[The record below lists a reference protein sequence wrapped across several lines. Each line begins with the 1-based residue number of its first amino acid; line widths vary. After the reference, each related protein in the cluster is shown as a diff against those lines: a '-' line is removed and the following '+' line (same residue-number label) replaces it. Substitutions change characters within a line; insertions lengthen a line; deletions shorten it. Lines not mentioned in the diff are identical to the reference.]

1 MQAVAEVAK
10 MWNKLS
16 IRIKVTLLTA
26 AVLCII
32 SLLLFIFNV
41 ENAANIFIIPDN
53 VDVPFNSDASFTF
66 DFDIAQRIFR
76 TNSFYT
82 LIIFSVAG
90 TVLMWWVVGKVLIP
104 LNKFSKEIKKLDIT
118 KINDDIHIVKSTDE
132 LGDLQNAFN
141 YMLGNI
147 RDSYERQKRFSQNAA
162 HELKTPVAAIRANLE
177 VLYLDDEPKIEEYK
191 EFVEVVNRQIEMM
204 NSIVTGLRLL
214 SNKESLNLEKVMLY
228 QIINEI
234 VEDLKDKISEK
245 NQTVNLVFD
254 NRDMTVE
261 ADRVLI
267 KQAVFNIVH
276 NAVRYSRENAF
287 IEIQLRK
294 SLLSIKNHGESIPKE
309 SLEKIF
315 EAFYCVDKSR
325 AKKYGGS
332 GLGLAIVKEIM
343 DRHGFSINANS
354 VENEFVE
361 FTIDFKG

>member
-53 VDVPFNSDASFTF
+53 VDVPFNSDASFSF

-214 SNKESLNLEKVMLY
+214 SNKESLNLEKVRLY
-228 QIINEI
+228 RIINEI

-245 NQTVNLVFD
+245 NQTVKLVFD

-361 FTIDFKG
+361 FIIDFKG

>member
-1 MQAVAEVAK
+1 

-177 VLYLDDEPKIEEYK
+177 VLYLDDEPQIEEYK

-214 SNKESLNLEKVMLY
+214 SNKESLNLEKVSLY

-245 NQTVNLVFD
+245 KQTVKLVFD

-287 IEIQLRK
+287 IEIKLRK

-361 FTIDFKG
+361 FIIDFKE

>member
-82 LIIFSVAG
+82 LIIFSIAG

-141 YMLGNI
+141 YMIGNI

-245 NQTVNLVFD
+245 KQTVKLVFD

-287 IEIQLRK
+287 IEIKLRK

-361 FTIDFKG
+361 FIIDFKE

>member
-1 MQAVAEVAK
+1 
-10 MWNKLS
+10 
-16 IRIKVTLLTA
+16 
-26 AVLCII
+26 
-32 SLLLFIFNV
+32 
-41 ENAANIFIIPDN
+41 
-53 VDVPFNSDASFTF
+53 
-66 DFDIAQRIFR
+66 
-76 TNSFYT
+76 
-82 LIIFSVAG
+82 
-90 TVLMWWVVGKVLIP
+90 
-104 LNKFSKEIKKLDIT
+104 
-118 KINDDIHIVKSTDE
+118 
-132 LGDLQNAFN
+132 
-141 YMLGNI
+141 
-147 RDSYERQKRFSQNAA
+147 
-162 HELKTPVAAIRANLE
+162 
-177 VLYLDDEPKIEEYK
+177 
-191 EFVEVVNRQIEMM
+191 MM

-214 SNKESLNLEKVMLY
+214 SNKESLNLEKVRLY

-245 NQTVNLVFD
+245 NQTVKLVFD

-287 IEIQLRK
+287 IEIKLRK

-343 DRHGFSINANS
+343 DRHGFGINANS

-361 FTIDFKG
+361 FIIDFKG

>member
-1 MQAVAEVAK
+1 M
-10 MWNKLS
+10 
-16 IRIKVTLLTA
+16 
-26 AVLCII
+26 
-32 SLLLFIFNV
+32 
-41 ENAANIFIIPDN
+41 
-53 VDVPFNSDASFTF
+53 
-66 DFDIAQRIFR
+66 
-76 TNSFYT
+76 
-82 LIIFSVAG
+82 
-90 TVLMWWVVGKVLIP
+90 
-104 LNKFSKEIKKLDIT
+104 KK
-118 KINDDIHIVKSTDE
+118 K
-132 LGDLQNAFN
+132 
-141 YMLGNI
+141 
-147 RDSYERQKRFSQNAA
+147 
-162 HELKTPVAAIRANLE
+162 
-177 VLYLDDEPKIEEYK
+177 
-191 EFVEVVNRQIEMM
+191 
-204 NSIVTGLRLL
+204 
-214 SNKESLNLEKVMLY
+214 
-228 QIINEI
+228 
-234 VEDLKDKISEK
+234 
-245 NQTVNLVFD
+245 QTVKLVFD

-361 FTIDFKG
+361 FIIDFKG

>member
-214 SNKESLNLEKVMLY
+214 SNKESLNLEKVRLY

-245 NQTVNLVFD
+245 KQTVKLVFD

-287 IEIQLRK
+287 IEIKLRK

-361 FTIDFKG
+361 FIIDFKE

>member
-245 NQTVNLVFD
+245 KQTVKLVFD

-287 IEIQLRK
+287 IEIKLRK

>member
-214 SNKESLNLEKVMLY
+214 SNKESLNLEKVRLY
-228 QIINEI
+228 RIINEI

-287 IEIQLRK
+287 IEIKLRK

-361 FTIDFKG
+361 FIIDFKE